1 MKAYISHQSLRFTR
15 LGAALAALAIA
26 MLIAGPAIAQRNQEN
41 TGDADAKRAVG
52 FQDVKTGDTDEEE
65 DGSLYS
71 CAKGRVKK
79 VWVNLKPETELKDML
94 EWAMTFTC
102 KNFVYSSNIGS
113 RSAKVTIM
121 APKQMSPRQAWRV
134 FLVSLQTMNLT
145 VVPKGN
151 VLEIVEAP
159 RAKEQPLPVYTR
171 GSVANSDQVVRI
183 IMRPEHMSTDDLSST
198 LNALKSK
205 DGIVSPLPNAGI
217 VVVTDYGSV
226 ISRMLTVTKEI
237 DQPSVDE
244 QVYIIPIHHADAVEL
259 AAKLTEIFGTQSGA
273 APAPQQAPR
282 GNRRNR
288 GRQATPAPQAPPST
302 TAIEAAVPSK
312 MIADERT
319 NVLILL
325 ANEAAYL
332 RVIGLVKYLDVAIE
346 GGAGRIHVYYLENGD
361 AEEMGNTL
369 NGVISGIQAPS
380 ARGGA
385 AGRAPAQRTSPAP
398 AGAGADAF
406 EGQVRVTHDKAT
418 NALVIVASV
427 KDFIAL
433 RDVVRKLDVPRRQ
446 VFIEATIFEVSLD
459 TSRRLGFSFH
469 GGDLQD
475 VLDDEALLFGGV
487 QHADLA
493 TLDLSTVLSSRGFIG
508 GAIGPLLPGAEQLL
522 GISVPSFGVLFQ
534 ALANTNDVNVLSAPH
549 IIATDNQ
556 EAEISVGQNI
566 PYQGSFSGFGLGGG
580 AGQTG
585 QTGGFGIP
593 NVSVQRQ
600 DVALTL
606 KITPH
611 INASDM
617 VRLEID
623 QEISDIASENFNNL
637 GPSWTK
643 RTLKTTVV
651 VRDQEAV
658 VIGGLIQDKAI
669 SSESKVPLLG
679 DIPILGH
686 LFKFSRTTKQ
696 KTNLLIVLTPYVI
709 KDSGDLQR
717 IVARKMRERREFI
730 ETFTTFD
737 ALEYQPDVDYRR
749 KRGVVEEINRSVVDV
764 ERERLLLQEFQSNT
778 ITYPQGPVLYDG
790 AGVEVDVEVGPGD
803 GDSDE
808 TPAPGAPDAND
819 DKEPQE

>member
-1 MKAYISHQSLRFTR
+1 MNTLSHR
-15 LGAALAALAIA
+15 LIASMGLLLLLPPSALA
-26 MLIAGPAIAQRNQEN
+26 QN
-41 TGDADAKRAVG
+41 TADRPVADVAAGDA
-52 FQDVKTGDTDEEE
+52 TGEE

-71 CAKGRVKK
+71 CAKGRVKE
-79 VWVNLKPETELKDML
+79 VWVNLDPEIELKDL
-94 EWAMTFTC
+94 LKWAMTFTC
-102 KNFVYSSNIGS
+102 KNFVYSSNIAS
-113 RSAKVTIM
+113 RSSKVTIM
-121 APKQMSPRQAWRV
+121 APKKMSPQQAWRV

-159 RAKEQPLPVYTR
+159 RARELPLPVYSR
-171 GSVANSDQVVRI
+171 GSVSNSDQIVRI
-183 IMRPEHMSTDDLSST
+183 ILRPQHVTTDDLSAT
-198 LNALKSK
+198 MNALKSK
-205 DGIVSPLPNAGI
+205 DGAVNPLPNAGV
-217 VVVTDYGSV
+217 VVVTDYGT
-226 ISRMLTVTKEI
+226 IIARMLDVMREI
-237 DQPSVDE
+237 DQPVVSE
-244 QVYIIPIHHADAVEL
+244 RVYLIPIRYADAVEI
-259 AAKLTEIFGTQSGA
+259 AAKLQEIFGTQAGG
-273 APAPQQAPR
+273 APAARPKQVQGKKKKGQQAESP
-282 GNRRNR
+282 
-288 GRQATPAPQAPPST
+288 PPDAPPSL
-302 TAIEAAVPSK
+302 AVDSAVPSK
-312 MIADERT
+312 LIADERT

-325 ANEAAYL
+325 ADEAAYL
-332 RVIGLVKYLDVAIE
+332 RVSGLVKYLDVPIE

-361 AEEMGNTL
+361 AEEMSNTL
-369 NGVISGIQAPS
+369 NGVISGIQQPS
-380 ARGGA
+380 GGGGRGGRA
-385 AGRAPAQRTSPAP
+385 QQAQPAGGGGPAP
-398 AGAGADAF
+398 AGAGAEAF

-418 NALVIVASV
+418 NSLVIVASV
-427 KDFIAL
+427 KDFL
-433 RDVVRKLDVPRRQ
+433 SMRDVVRKLDTPRRQ

-469 GGDLQD
+469 GGDMQD

-493 TLDLSTVLSSRGFIG
+493 SLDLTTVLSSRGFIG

-566 PYQGSFSGFGLGGG
+566 PYQGSFSGFGLGTGG
-580 AGQTG
+580 QPG

-651 VRDQEAV
+651 VRDQDAV

-669 SSESKVPLLG
+669 SSDSKVPLLG
-679 DIPILGH
+679 DIPVLGH
-686 LFKFSRTTKQ
+686 LFRYSRTTKQ

-709 KDSGDLQR
+709 KDEGDLQR
-717 IVARKMRERREFI
+717 IVAKKMRERREFI

-737 ALEYQPDVDYRR
+737 ALEYQPDIDYRR
-749 KRGVVEEINRSVVDV
+749 KRGLVEEINRSVQAV
-764 ERERLLLQEFQSNT
+764 EREKELLLQFQQT
-778 ITYPQGPVLYDG
+778 
-790 AGVEVDVEVGPGD
+790 GVEYPKGALEFDVEPEGD
-803 GDSDE
+803 EGDTGDVEPAPEPAPPSDE
-808 TPAPGAPDAND
+808 
-819 DKEPQE
+819 EPQE

>member
-1 MKAYISHQSLRFTR
+1 
-15 LGAALAALAIA
+15 
-26 MLIAGPAIAQRNQEN
+26 
-41 TGDADAKRAVG
+41 
-52 FQDVKTGDTDEEE
+52 
-65 DGSLYS
+65 
-71 CAKGRVKK
+71 
-79 VWVNLKPETELKDML
+79 
-94 EWAMTFTC
+94 
-102 KNFVYSSNIGS
+102 
-113 RSAKVTIM
+113 
-121 APKQMSPRQAWRV
+121 
-134 FLVSLQTMNLT
+134 
-145 VVPKGN
+145 
-151 VLEIVEAP
+151 
-159 RAKEQPLPVYTR
+159 
-171 GSVANSDQVVRI
+171 
-183 IMRPEHMSTDDLSST
+183 
-198 LNALKSK
+198 
-205 DGIVSPLPNAGI
+205 
-217 VVVTDYGSV
+217 
-226 ISRMLTVTKEI
+226 
-237 DQPSVDE
+237 
-244 QVYIIPIHHADAVEL
+244 
-259 AAKLTEIFGTQSGA
+259 
-273 APAPQQAPR
+273 
-282 GNRRNR
+282 
-288 GRQATPAPQAPPST
+288 
-302 TAIEAAVPSK
+302 
-312 MIADERT
+312 
-319 NVLILL
+319 
-325 ANEAAYL
+325 
-332 RVIGLVKYLDVAIE
+332 
-346 GGAGRIHVYYLENGD
+346 
-361 AEEMGNTL
+361 
-369 NGVISGIQAPS
+369 
-380 ARGGA
+380 
-385 AGRAPAQRTSPAP
+385 
-398 AGAGADAF
+398 
-406 EGQVRVTHDKAT
+406 
-418 NALVIVASV
+418 
-427 KDFIAL
+427 
-433 RDVVRKLDVPRRQ
+433 
-446 VFIEATIFEVSLD
+446 
-459 TSRRLGFSFH
+459 
-469 GGDLQD
+469 
-475 VLDDEALLFGGV
+475 
-487 QHADLA
+487 
-493 TLDLSTVLSSRGFIG
+493 
-508 GAIGPLLPGAEQLL
+508 
-522 GISVPSFGVLFQ
+522 VPSFGVLFQ

-566 PYQGSFSGFGLGGG
+566 PYQGSFSGFGLGAGG